1 MSGRLSRTRIVEA
14 ATKFID
20 THGPESLTMRRLGS
34 CLGVEAMALY
44 RHVNDKEHLLA
55 AVVERLVD
63 EVLDDPRIV
72 AGSDSWEEYLRT
84 VAHAMRGVETD
95 HPRAFPLI
103 ATRPPEAPY
112 LRPPLRSVRWVEHF
126 LSSLLAH
133 GFSHHHAVRA
143 YKAFTSFLLGAL
155 LLEAASSGAQIAPV
169 DAGGRGKATA
179 ESPTDHPTVVEL
191 ADLLSADSADFE
203 FSEGLDSLIERI
215 RIQTDEGS
223 TTRQEG

>member
-1 MSGRLSRTRIVEA
+1 MSGRLSRTRILEA
-14 ATKFID
+14 ATKYID

-34 CLGVEAMALY
+34 HLGVEAMALY
-44 RHVNDKEHLLA
+44 RHVNGKDHLLA

-72 AGSDSWEEYLRT
+72 AGSDTWEEYLRT
-84 VAHAMRGVETD
+84 VAHAMRDVEAD

-133 GFSHHHAVRA
+133 GFSHHHAVRT

-155 LLEAASSGAQIAPV
+155 LLEAASRGGQISPV
-169 DAGGRGKATA
+169 DAGGRSTATT
-179 ESPTDHPTVVEL
+179 ESPTEHPTVVEL
-191 ADLLSADSADFE
+191 ADLLSADTADVE
-203 FSEGLDSLIERI
+203 FAEGLDSLIERI
-215 RIQTDEGS
+215 RIPAG
-223 TTRQEG
+223 

>member
-1 MSGRLSRTRIVEA
+1 MSGRLSRTRILEA
-14 ATKFID
+14 ATKYID

-34 CLGVEAMALY
+34 HLGVEAMALY
-44 RHVNDKEHLLA
+44 RHVNGKDHLLA

-72 AGSDSWEEYLRT
+72 AGSDTWEEYLRT
-84 VAHAMRGVETD
+84 VAHAMRDVEAD

-133 GFSHHHAVRA
+133 GFSHHHAVRT

-155 LLEAASSGAQIAPV
+155 LLEAASRGGQISPV
-169 DAGGRGKATA
+169 DAGGRSTATTG
-179 ESPTDHPTVVEL
+179 SPTDHPTVVEL
-191 ADLLSADSADFE
+191 ADLLSADTADVE
-203 FSEGLDSLIERI
+203 FAEGLDSLIERI
-215 RIQTDEGS
+215 RIPAG
-223 TTRQEG
+223 